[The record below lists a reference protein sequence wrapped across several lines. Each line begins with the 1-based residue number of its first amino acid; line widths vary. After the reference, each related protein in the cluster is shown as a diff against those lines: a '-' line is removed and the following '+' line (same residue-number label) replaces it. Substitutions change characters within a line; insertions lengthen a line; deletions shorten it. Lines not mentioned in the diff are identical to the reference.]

1 MPLTECNLVDDL
13 RVWRREGATETLGAT
28 VGLDGWI
35 EGLIGSFG
43 YVGVAFLLLVENL
56 FPPIPSEVILPLVGF
71 LVSRGELEF
80 VWALVAAVFGSL
92 AGALV
97 LYALGRRG
105 GRPLVLRY
113 GRVIRVKRSDLD
125 RADDWF
131 DRYGDLVVLV
141 ARMVPFARSVV
152 SIPAGMCRM
161 PVGRFALL
169 TAVGSAAWDASLI
182 GAGWLLG
189 ENWEGVSRFVGSV
202 SNIVLVVVSVV
213 AAGLAIWWWRLR
225 V

>member
-1 MPLTECNLVDDL
+1 M
-13 RVWRREGATETLGAT
+13 GG
-28 VGLDGWI
+28 GLDGWI
-35 EGLIGSFG
+35 EDLIGSFG
-43 YVGVAFLLLVENL
+43 YAGVALLLLVENL

-71 LVSRGELEF
+71 LVSRGELGF

-97 LYALGRRG
+97 VYALGRRG

-113 GRVIRVKRSDLD
+113 GRVLRVKKSDLD

-131 DRYGDLVVLV
+131 DRYGELVVLG
-141 ARMVPFARSVV
+141 ARMVPLARSVV

-161 PVGRFALL
+161 PPGRFALL
-169 TAVGSAAWDASLI
+169 TAVGTAAWDTSLI

-202 SNIVLVVVSVV
+202 SEVVLVVVSV
-213 AAGLAIWWWRLR
+213 AAVGLTIWWWRR
-225 V
+225 RA